1 MMKKTYRFSIVALL
15 LFSTIIGKVAFSET
29 SIPHEYTVKAA
40 FLYNFAKFVEWPDDA
55 FLNDRCSIVLG
66 IFGEDPF
73 GRALDSIKRKT
84 VGARK
89 LVIERSQTLE
99 DLKKCHLIFI
109 SRSEKN
115 DLDKIIAQLKDLNV
129 LTVSDIEGF
138 ALKGGVIGLFT
149 AGNKIRF
156 EINVDSAKRNGLQIS
171 SKLLKLAKIIDHSNS
186 GLTKLRGFF
195 ATLP

>member
-15 LFSTIIGKVAFSET
+15 LFSTIIGTDALSET
-29 SIPHEYTVKAA
+29 PVPREYIVKAA
-40 FLYNFAKFVEWPDDA
+40 FLYNFAKFVEWPEDD
-55 FLNDRCSIVLG
+55 FTDDQSPFVLG

-73 GRALDSIKRKT
+73 GDSLDSIKRKT

-171 SKLLKLAKIIDHSNS
+171 SKLLKLAKIVGSN
-186 GLTKLRGFF
+186 G
-195 ATLP
+195 